1 MKNAIVALL
10 LITSAACG
18 SSTASGPNNDTLAR
32 PPGTE
37 VDKEAC
43 GPAPGA
49 PAIQCSDGSTGGNTG
64 RCIVQPDG
72 QIGWEMRE
80 CPIDEE
86 GDDADGTDAGESDGV
101 EGGVGGGVIDGQ

>member
-1 MKNAIVALL
+1 MKHLSLAFLL
-10 LITSAACG
+10 AAACG
-18 SSTASGPNNDTLAR
+18 SSTAAAPHTDTLAR

-49 PAIQCSDGSTGGNTG
+49 PALQCSDGSTGGNTG
-64 RCIVQPDG
+64 RCIVQADG

-80 CPIDEE
+80 CPIDAE
-86 GDDADGTDAGESDGV
+86 GDDVTPAEAASGE
-101 EGGVGGGVIDGQ
+101 

>member
-10 LITSAACG
+10 LVTSAACG

-64 RCIVQPDG
+64 RCIVQADG

-80 CPIDEE
+80 CPLDDEGVGDPDE
-86 GDDADGTDAGESDGV
+86 GGDADGV
-101 EGGVGGGVIDGQ
+101 EGGTADGSAAGA